1 MVRSNIKKKILATA
15 SISLLVNGIAIS
27 ATYASTDADYSF
39 VLNSDWHDCHSLGL
53 KYQEVYAFET
63 DSFYINICQK
73 DNFYFYSGESK
84 QSDRSSIFIPA
95 DPLEDNRGFRAVN
108 GNVSYLVLLPFSQED
123 NYVDVDREVSKPAEA
138 ILTIRRN
145 DQLVSVESSL
155 NKYCQPAP
163 AEIYKLRD
171 TAIALDTGETRSV
184 KEADQVTTI
193 SPQTDFGVDI
203 FLPKQNQLLPPE
215 IFQSDSRF
223 DFYRVGGQVHRLT
236 TCD

>member
-1 MVRSNIKKKILATA
+1 MKTKVLATA
-15 SISLLVNGIAIS
+15 SISLLVNVIAIS
-27 ATYASTDADYSF
+27 ATYASNDADYSF
-39 VLNSDWHDCHSLGL
+39 MLNSDWHDCQSLGL
-53 KYQEVYAFET
+53 EYHEVYAFET

-84 QSDRSSIFIPA
+84 QSDHSSIFIPA
-95 DPLEDNRGFRAVN
+95 DPLENNRGFRAVN

-123 NYVDVDREVSKPAEA
+123 NYVDTEVSKPAEA

-163 AEIYKLRD
+163 AEIYQLRD
-171 TAIALDTGETRSV
+171 TTIALDTGETRSL
-184 KEADQVTTI
+184 KEADQVPTI
-193 SPQTDFGVDI
+193 SPQTNFGVDI

-215 IFQSDSRF
+215 IFQSDSQF